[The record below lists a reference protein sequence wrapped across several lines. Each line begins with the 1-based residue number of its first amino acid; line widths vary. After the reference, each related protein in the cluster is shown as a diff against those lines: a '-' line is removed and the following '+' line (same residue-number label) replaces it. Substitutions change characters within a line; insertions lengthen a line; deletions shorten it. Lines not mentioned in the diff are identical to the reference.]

1 MKTIF
6 KKFGGSISYGLNTP
20 NSDSDYIGVFCHT
33 EPRYIL
39 GLNRFDHLIKKS
51 EAHDNVNCDDVNFE
65 VRHFL
70 SLLNKGNTMAME
82 CLFDSKSIQ
91 TSPEWD
97 LIFENKF
104 NLLDKKAIYKSLK
117 GYMQGELRLALG
129 IRTGKLGS
137 KRFES
142 VEAYGFSPKNFVQLL
157 RLAYC
162 GRVFFETGYFP
173 VNIKVY
179 DSDFARYL
187 LSIKTSP
194 KNFTPLEL
202 RKKCEE
208 YELALDSAYQKCSIY
223 YKFDPYI
230 ANDLLLKIYKP
241 FLSTEGPKNSA

>member
-20 NSDSDYIGVFCHT
+20 NSDVDYIGVFCNT
-33 EPRYIL
+33 DPSYIL
-39 GLNRFDHLIKKS
+39 GLDRFDHLVKK
-51 EAHDNVNCDDVNFE
+51 VNNNDDVSFE
-65 VRHFL
+65 VRNFL
-70 SLLNKGNTMAME
+70 CFLRKGNTMAME
-82 CLFDSKSIQ
+82 CLFDLTSIE

-97 LIFENKF
+97 LIFKNKF

-173 VNIKVY
+173 VDIKVY

-194 KNFTPLEL
+194 KDFTPLEL

-208 YELALDSAYQKCSIY
+208 YEQMLDLAYQKCSIC
-223 YKFDPYI
+223 YKFDPKI

-241 FLSTEGPKNSA
+241 FLSA